1 MHHFMATSKRQGAL
15 KAPAAGENREI
26 GLTSF
31 SIIVS
36 SLKVSGPER

>member
-1 MHHFMATSKRQGAL
+1 MHHLLATSKRQGGL
-15 KAPAAGENREI
+15 KAPAGENREI
-26 GLTSF
+26 GLTSL